1 MSSSLLSQALHAV
14 AKAPLV
20 AAPRAFSGVV
30 AGASFKLPELPYDP
44 AALEPFISGDIMR
57 VRDRARCARTPRA
70 RARAHAHHPHAR
82 APARST
88 TASTTTRT

>member
-1 MSSSLLSQALHAV
+1 MSSTLLSKALHAV
-14 AKAPLV
+14 ARAPLV

-44 AALEPFISGDIMR
+44 AALEPFISGEIMR
-57 VRDRARCARTPRA
+57 VRRALRAPRA
-70 RARAHAHHPHAR
+70 ARRSHRRSLSTPPR
-82 APARST
+82 RST

>member
-1 MSSSLLSQALHAV
+1 MSSSLLSKALHAV

-57 VRDRARCARTPRA
+57 VRGRVRRVPALRA
-70 RARAHAHHPHAR
+70 RARALTPFVSHPR
-82 APARST
+82 RST